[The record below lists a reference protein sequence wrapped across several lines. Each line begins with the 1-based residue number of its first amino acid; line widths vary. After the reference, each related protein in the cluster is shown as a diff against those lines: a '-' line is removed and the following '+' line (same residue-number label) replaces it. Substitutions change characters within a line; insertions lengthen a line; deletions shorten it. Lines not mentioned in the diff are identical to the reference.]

1 MNFIRNE
8 PETLHIGADYRR
20 GYEVS
25 ADFDL
30 SNCTAFMKVR
40 SVQGVQGKLLAEAEC
55 VVHENIIYCTIT
67 AEATKHIGRNYRSG
81 QYDVFLIHGNDTTKI
96 VMGDMKFIHDIS
108 AH

>member
-30 SNCTAFMKVR
+30 SNCTA
-40 SVQGVQGKLLAEAEC
+40 SVQGKLLAEAEC
-55 VVHENIIYCTIT
+55 VVHENIVYCTIT
-67 AEATKHIGRNYRSG
+67 AEATKNINRNYRSG
-81 QYDVFLIHGNDTTKI
+81 QYDVFLIHGNEFIKI
-96 VMGDMKFIHDIS
+96 VMGDMKFVHDIS

>member
-8 PETLHIGADYRR
+8 PEILHIGADFRR
-20 GYEVS
+20 GYKVS

-30 SNCTAFMKVR
+30 TNCTAVMKVR
-40 SVQGVQGKLLAEAEC
+40 SVQGKLLAEAEC

-67 AEATKHIGRNYRSG
+67 AEATKNINRNYKSG
-81 QYDVFLIHGNDTTKI
+81 KYDVFLIHGNEFIKI
-96 VMGDMKFIHDIS
+96 VMGDIKFVHDIS

>member
-30 SNCTAFMKVR
+30 SNCTAVMKVR
-40 SVQGVQGKLLAEAEC
+40 SVQGKLLAEAEC
-55 VVHENIIYCTIT
+55 VIHDNIVYCTIT
-67 AEATKHIGRNYRSG
+67 AWATKNINRNYKIG
-81 QYDVFLIHGNDTTKI
+81 KYDVFLIHGNDVTKI
-96 VMGDMKFIHDIS
+96 VMGDIKFIHDIS

>member
-30 SNCTAFMKVR
+30 SNCTAVMKVR
-40 SVQGVQGKLLAEAEC
+40 SVQGKLLAEAEC
-55 VVHENIIYCTIT
+55 VVHENIVYCTIT
-67 AEATKHIGRNYRSG
+67 AEATKNIDRNYRSG
-81 QYDVFLIHGNDTTKI
+81 QYDVFLFHGDESIKI
-96 VMGDMKFIHDIS
+96 VMGYMKFIHDIS

>member
-1 MNFIRNE
+1 MDLVKRVNE
-8 PETLHIGADYRR
+8 TIHIGADYRR

-30 SNCTAFMKVR
+30 SNCTSVMKVR
-40 SVQGVQGKLLAEAEC
+40 SVQGKLLAEAEC
-55 VVHENIIYCTIT
+55 VIHDNIVYCTIN
-67 AEATKHIGRNYRSG
+67 AEATKNIGRNYRCG
-81 QYDVFLIHGNDTTKI
+81 QYDVFLIHGNETTKI

>member
-20 GYEVS
+20 GYEVG

-30 SNCTAFMKVR
+30 TSCTAVMKVR
-40 SVQGVQGKLLAEAEC
+40 SLQGKLLAEAEC
-55 VVHENIIYCTIT
+55 VIHDNIVYCTIN
-67 AEATKHIGRNYRSG
+67 AEATKNIGRNYRSG

>member
-25 ADFDL
+25 ANFDL
-30 SNCTAFMKVR
+30 TNCTAVMKVR
-40 SVQGVQGKLLAEAEC
+40 SMQGKLLANAEC

-67 AEATKHIGRNYRSG
+67 A
-81 QYDVFLIHGNDTTKI
+81 
-96 VMGDMKFIHDIS
+96 
-108 AH
+108 

>member
-8 PETLHIGADYRR
+8 PETLHSGADYRR

-30 SNCTAFMKVR
+30 TNCTAVMKVR
-40 SVQGVQGKLLAEAEC
+40 SLQGKLLAEAEC
-55 VVHENIIYCTIT
+55 VIHDNIVYRTIT
-67 AEATKHIGRNYRSG
+67 AEATKNIGRNYRSG
-81 QYDVFLIHGNDTTKI
+81 QYDVFLIYGNETTKI

>member
-30 SNCTAFMKVR
+30 TNCTAVMKVR
-40 SVQGVQGKLLAEAEC
+40 SMQGKLLSEAEC
-55 VVHENIIYCTIT
+55 VIHENIVYCTIT
-67 AEATKHIGRNYRSG
+67 AVAPKNIGRNSRSV
-81 QYDVFLIHGNDTTKI
+81 QYDVFLPLGSEATKI
-96 VMGDMKFIHDIS
+96 VMGDIKFIHDIS

>member
-30 SNCTAFMKVR
+30 TSCTAVMKVR
-40 SVQGVQGKLLAEAEC
+40 SLQGKLLAEAEC
-55 VVHENIIYCTIT
+55 VIYENIVYCTIT
-67 AEATKHIGRNYRSG
+67 AEATKNIGRNYRSG
-81 QYDVFLIHGNDTTKI
+81 QYDVFLTHGNDSIKI
-96 VMGDMKFIHDIS
+96 FMGDMKFIHDIS
-108 AH
+108 SN

>member
-20 GYEVS
+20 GYEIG

-30 SNCTAFMKVR
+30 TSCTAVMKVR
-40 SVQGVQGKLLAEAEC
+40 SIQGKLLAEAEC
-55 VVHENIIYCTIT
+55 VIHDNIVYCTIT
-67 AEATKHIGRNYRSG
+67 AEATKNIGRNYRSG
-81 QYDVFLIHGNDTTKI
+81 QYDFSGLIHGNETTKI
-96 VMGDMKFIHDIS
+96 VMGDMKFIHDVS

>member
-30 SNCTAFMKVR
+30 SNCTAIMKVR
-40 SVQGVQGKLLAEAEC
+40 SLQGKLLAEAEC
-55 VVHENIIYCTIT
+55 VVHENIVYCTIS
-67 AEATKHIGRNYRSG
+67 AEATKNINRNYKSG
-81 QYDVFLIHGNDTTKI
+81 QYDVFLIHGNEVTKI
-96 VMGDMKFIHDIS
+96 VMGDIKFIYDIS

>member
-30 SNCTAFMKVR
+30 TNCTAVMKVR
-40 SVQGVQGKLLAEAEC
+40 SVQGKLLAEAEC
-55 VVHENIIYCTIT
+55 VIHDNIVYCTIA
-67 AEATKHIGRNYRSG
+67 AEATKNISRNYRSG
-81 QYDVFLIHGNDTTKI
+81 QYDVFLIHGNDSIKI
-96 VMGDMKFIHDIS
+96 VMGDMKIIHDIS

>member
-30 SNCTAFMKVR
+30 SNYTAIMKVR
-40 SVQGVQGKLLAEAEC
+40 SVQGKLLAEAEC
-55 VVHENIIYCTIT
+55 VIYDNIVYCTIT
-67 AEATKHIGRNYRSG
+67 AEATKNIDRNYRSG
-81 QYDVFLIHGNDTTKI
+81 QYDVFLIHGNESIKI
-96 VMGDMKFIHDIS
+96 VMGDMKFIHDVS

>member
-1 MNFIRNE
+1 MNFIKNE
-8 PETLHIGADYRR
+8 PETLHIGADFRR

-30 SNCTAFMKVR
+30 SNCTAVMKVR
-40 SVQGVQGKLLAEAEC
+40 SVQGKLLAEAEC

-67 AEATKHIGRNYRSG
+67 AEATNTIGRNYRRG
-81 QYDVFLIHGNDTTKI
+81 QYDVFLIHGNEATKI
-96 VMGDMKFIHDIS
+96 VMGDIKFIHDVS

>member
-30 SNCTAFMKVR
+30 SNCTAVMKVR
-40 SVQGVQGKLLAEAEC
+40 SLQGKLLAEAEC
-55 VVHENIIYCTIT
+55 VMRILCTALSPLRQLST
-67 AEATKHIGRNYRSG
+67 
-81 QYDVFLIHGNDTTKI
+81 
-96 VMGDMKFIHDIS
+96 
-108 AH
+108 

>member
-8 PETLHIGADYRR
+8 PETLHIGADNRR

-30 SNCTAFMKVR
+30 SNCTAIMKVR
-40 SVQGVQGKLLAEAEC
+40 SVYGKLLAEAEC
-55 VVHENIIYCTIT
+55 VVHENIVYCTIT
-67 AEATKHIGRNYRSG
+67 AEATKNIGRNYRSG
-81 QYDVFLIHGNDTTKI
+81 QYDVFLIHGNEFIKI
-96 VMGDMKFIHDIS
+96 VMGDIKFVHDIS

>member
-25 ADFDL
+25 A
-30 SNCTAFMKVR
+30 
-40 SVQGVQGKLLAEAEC
+40 
-55 VVHENIIYCTIT
+55 
-67 AEATKHIGRNYRSG
+67 EATKNINRNYKSG
-81 QYDVFLIHGNDTTKI
+81 QYDVFLIHGNEFIKI
-96 VMGDMKFIHDIS
+96 VMGDIKFVHDIS

>member
-20 GYEVS
+20 GYGVS

-30 SNCTAFMKVR
+30 SNCTAVMKVR
-40 SVQGVQGKLLAEAEC
+40 SAQGKLLAEAEC
-55 VVHENIIYCTIT
+55 VVHDNIIYCTIT
-67 AEATKHIGRNYRSG
+67 AEATKNIGRNYRSG
-81 QYDVFLIHGNDTTKI
+81 QYDVFLTHGNEFIKI